1 MHACIHT
8 YIHTYIRLLIRTY
21 VSIIAEA
28 VSPTSIVRF
37 TSLMSITH
45 LQLLQWKVGH
55 IVIVL
60 LTNQSR
66 KLIHNRMRL
75 FARTV
80 KIRMNSQ
87 RTSFSSVVAHVIVTY
102 HFISNV
108 HILSSEP
115 QKLRK
120 FSPTKFKPIHT
131 YTRVDCTRAPHAPHT
146 HTTHHPQRPG
156 VSLRCAD

>member
-1 MHACIHT
+1 M
-8 YIHTYIRLLIRTY
+8 RTY

-28 VSPTSIVRF
+28 VSPASIVRF

-75 FARTV
+75 QFARTV
-80 KIRMNSQ
+80 KIHMNSQ

-131 YTRVDCTRAPHAPHT
+131 PGQIARTRARTTRTTHT
-146 HTTHHPQRPG
+146 HHTPSSKARG
-156 VSLRCAD
+156 ISALCRLSVS